1 MTPRIVLLHDGASPA
16 SRPGTGRFVKM
27 PLFARGLPRG
37 GAIATGF
44 LLLTF
49 LAGCSTVSSATSPV
63 SPAAPAAPASRFGH
77 VHGVGFDETTDA
89 VYIATHTG
97 LYTVSGSLNSPK
109 DSGSLG
115 GPIAGLRQDNMGFVI
130 DGERM
135 YASGHPDPTVSSDAN
150 LGLIS
155 STDQGKS
162 WKAISL
168 KGTTDFHDLEI
179 SHAGQGAAT
188 IYGFDS
194 ADAVVRVSRDGGSTW
209 TSGSA
214 LAMRDMAAD
223 RALPGTI
230 YATTSDG
237 LKVSRDYA
245 ASFELSPGA
254 PALYLIAAAGSTAE
268 PQLVGIDAAGVV
280 WKKSDNTPW
289 RATGAVTGTAD
300 ALALTVWAIST
311 LLVADQ
317 RGIVTSSDYGAT
329 WRVLV
334 TN

>member
-1 MTPRIVLLHDGASPA
+1 
-16 SRPGTGRFVKM
+16 VKM
-27 PLFARGLPRG
+27 PMFARGASRG
-37 GAIATGF
+37 GAISTGL

-49 LAGCSTVSSATSPV
+49 LAGCATVSTVTSSAP
-63 SPAAPAAPASRFGH
+63 PAAPASRFGH
-77 VHGVGFDETTDA
+77 VHGVGFDETSDA

-97 LYTVSGSLNSPK
+97 LYTVSGSLSSPK
-109 DSGSLG
+109 ESASLG
-115 GPIAGLRQDNMGFVI
+115 GPIAGLRQDNMGFAI
-130 DGERM
+130 DGERI

-150 LGLIS
+150 LGLVS

-162 WKAISL
+162 WSAVSL

-179 SHAGQGAAT
+179 SHSGQGPTT

-194 ADAVVRVSRDGGSTW
+194 ADAVIRVSRDGGSTW
-209 TSGSA
+209 TSGAA

-223 RALPGTI
+223 PALPGTI

-237 LKVSRDYA
+237 LKVSDDYA

-254 PALYLIAAAGSTAE
+254 PALYLIAAAGSDAQ

-280 WKKSDNTPW
+280 WKKSAKIPW

-300 ALALTVWAIST
+300 ALALFVGTTST
-311 LLVADQ
+311 LVVADQ
-317 RGIVTSSDYGAT
+317 RGIVASSDFGAT
-329 WRVLV
+329 WRILV
-334 TN
+334 TY

>member
-1 MTPRIVLLHDGASPA
+1 
-16 SRPGTGRFVKM
+16 M
-27 PLFARGLPRG
+27 PMFARAASHG
-37 GAIATGF
+37 GAISTAL

-49 LAGCSTVSSATSPV
+49 LAGCATVSTVTSSAP
-63 SPAAPAAPASRFGH
+63 PAAPAAPASRFGH
-77 VHGVGFDETTDA
+77 VHGVGFDATSDA

-97 LYTVSGSLNSPK
+97 LYTVSGSLSSPK
-109 DSGSLG
+109 ESASLG
-115 GPIAGLRQDNMGFVI
+115 GPIAGLRQDNMGFAI

-150 LGLIS
+150 LGLVS

-162 WKAISL
+162 WSAVSL

-179 SHAGQGAAT
+179 SHSGQGPTT

-194 ADAVVRVSRDGGSTW
+194 ADAVIRVSRDGGSTW
-209 TSGSA
+209 TSGAA

-223 RALPGTI
+223 PALPGTI

-237 LKVSRDYA
+237 LKVSHDYA

-254 PALYLIAAAGSTAE
+254 PALYLIAAAGSAAQ

-280 WKKSDNTPW
+280 WKKSADTPW

-300 ALALTVWAIST
+300 ALALSVGTTST
-311 LLVADQ
+311 LVVADQ
-317 RGIVTSSDYGAT
+317 RGIVASSDFGAT
-329 WRVLV
+329 WRILV
-334 TN
+334 TYRRH